1 MYFLSISV
9 IRNLL
14 FYVKKKPC
22 VLEPFLHLDCR
33 MYSTDWQFLYLKSLM
48 ISNIFSHLTLF
59 LRRTMTKFYNE
70 RKWVNIRKA
79 VVFNFFRF
87 CIYQFPLSFSHFVA
101 RSACL
106 TNCFLSSISFF
117 CANSFFFNEKIL
129 NPNLKKISS
138 KNIRWSDHN
147 LYRWTMHK
155 KSHNFLLFL
164 NFTYTLYYWSY
175 NLITVN
181 YKNIFF
187 YWFEWIAHKKFT

>member
-79 VVFNFFRF
+79 VVFNFFSFLYLSVSALILSLCR
-87 CIYQFPLSFSHFVA
+87 SFSLFDQLFPVIYF
-101 RSACL
+101 
-106 TNCFLSSISFF
+106 FLLRK
-117 CANSFFFNEKIL
+117 FFFLQWKDFESKSKENKFQEY
-129 NPNLKKISS
+129 PLKWPQSIPLDYAQKIS
-138 KNIRWSDHN
+138 
-147 LYRWTMHK
+147 
-155 KSHNFLLFL
+155 
-164 NFTYTLYYWSY
+164 
-175 NLITVN
+175 
-181 YKNIFF
+181 
-187 YWFEWIAHKKFT
+187 